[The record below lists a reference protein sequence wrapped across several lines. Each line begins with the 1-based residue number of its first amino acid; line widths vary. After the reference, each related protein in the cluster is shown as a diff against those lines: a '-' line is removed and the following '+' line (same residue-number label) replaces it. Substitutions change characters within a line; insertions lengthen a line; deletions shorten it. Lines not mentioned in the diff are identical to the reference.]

1 MNKYVVIALVL
12 TFSLFVSISLI
23 PQATASDY
31 IQVKGSDTMVNLGQ
45 AWAERYMEKYPD
57 AFIAV
62 TGGGSGTGIAA
73 LISGT
78 CDIAECSRAMKNREI
93 ELAKNKE
100 ITPKEMIV
108 ALDGI
113 AVVVN
118 PKNPVS
124 KLTFSQ
130 LAAIFTGKVKNWQE
144 LGGVDA
150 PIVLL
155 SREVNS
161 GTHVYFKE
169 HILGKGAEF
178 DPSALLM
185 PSSQSIADEVA
196 QNSNTIGYYGIGYIS
211 SNQKAI
217 AVAKDE
223 NSEYVVPSIETVTN
237 KEYPISR
244 PLFIYTNGEP
254 KGKLKNYI
262 DFILSDEGQKV
273 VFEQD
278 FVPVK

>member
-130 LAAIFTGKVKNWQE
+130 LAAIFTGKVNMLYHQ
-144 LGGVDA
+144 A
-150 PIVLL
+150 
-155 SREVNS
+155 R
-161 GTHVYFKE
+161 
-169 HILGKGAEF
+169 
-178 DPSALLM
+178 
-185 PSSQSIADEVA
+185 
-196 QNSNTIGYYGIGYIS
+196 
-211 SNQKAI
+211 
-217 AVAKDE
+217 
-223 NSEYVVPSIETVTN
+223 
-237 KEYPISR
+237 
-244 PLFIYTNGEP
+244 
-254 KGKLKNYI
+254 
-262 DFILSDEGQKV
+262 
-273 VFEQD
+273 
-278 FVPVK
+278 